1 MPPLTHQHMQDRIRR
16 VMQARLGYDQLRPG
30 QEAAIQSLLQGRD
43 TLAIMPTG
51 AGKSAIY
58 QVVGLQ
64 LSGPVAVISPLI
76 ALQRDQLEAI
86 EEHNLGAAASINSHE
101 TAGQREEALDDA
113 QQQSVKF
120 LFLAPEQFANDD
132 VLESLRAARPALF
145 VVDEAHCISEWGHD
159 FRPAYLRLGS
169 VIEALGR
176 PLTLALTAT
185 AAPPVREEII
195 ERLGMREPRVIVR
208 GFDRPNIWLG
218 VERFRDDHAK
228 LSALTQRASDAEKPG
243 IVYVATRRHA
253 EQVAQGLRDAG
264 MRAAHYHAG
273 MKAAERAETQQR
285 FMDGQNS
292 PDSPDDRESPDGTE
306 RQAGEPAGLDIIV
319 ATTAF
324 GMGIDKPNVR
334 FVYHYDISDSLDA
347 YYQEIGRA
355 GRDGEPAEAILF
367 YRSADVGLRKFFA
380 GGGQVDLDEIEVVAE
395 AVRAHHE
402 PTNPRELQEETGL
415 SHTKLAAA
423 VGRLEEVG
431 AVTVLANGDV
441 EPTERISRRREL
453 LRAVREAVGQQE
465 DFQQFQRSR
474 IAMMQG
480 YAETLACRRSYLLNY
495 FGEEFSGPCEACDN
509 DLDDSEDGAEASG
522 EISAG
527 ACAHTDEHASGP
539 FPLSS
544 RVAHA
549 RWGAGSVMR
558 YEDDTIYVLFDS
570 VGYKTLALELVT
582 EQGLLRPISENEDA

>member
-1 MPPLTHQHMQDRIRR
+1 VPPLTHQQMHDRIRR
-16 VMQARLGYDQLRPG
+16 VMQARLGYDHLRPG

-64 LSGPVAVISPLI
+64 LPGPVAVISPLI

-86 EEHNLGAAASINSHE
+86 EEHSLGAAAAINSHE

-132 VLESLRAARPALF
+132 VLDSLRAARPALF

-159 FRPAYLRLGS
+159 FRPAYLRLVS

-195 ERLGMREPRVIVR
+195 ERLGMREPSVIVR

-218 VERFRDDHAK
+218 VERFRDDRAK
-228 LSALTQRASDAEKPG
+228 LSALTQRASEAEKPG

-264 MRAAHYHAG
+264 MRVAHYHAG
-273 MKAAERAETQQR
+273 MKAAERTETQQR
-285 FMDGQNS
+285 FMNGQNG
-292 PDSPDDRESPDGTE
+292 PDGPDGTDSTDSADGLE
-306 RQAGEPAGLDIIV
+306 NQDGEPSALDIIV

-334 FVYHYDISDSLDA
+334 FVYHYDISDSLDS

-367 YRSADVGLRKFFA
+367 YRPADVGLRKFFA

-395 AVRAHHE
+395 AVREHHE
-402 PTNPRELQEETGL
+402 PTNPRDLQEETGL

-431 AVTVLANGDV
+431 ALTVLANGDV
-441 EPTERISRRREL
+441 EPTGRISRRREL
-453 LRAVREAVGQQE
+453 RRAVREAVGEQE

-480 YAETLACRRSYLLNY
+480 YAETYACRRAYLLNY
-495 FGEEFSGPCEACDN
+495 FGEEFSGPCETCDN
-509 DLDDSEDGAEASG
+509 DLVDDAKAGG
-522 EISAG
+522 ETSVHA
-527 ACAHTDEHASGP
+527 DEHEHVSGP

-544 RVAHA
+544 RVAHE

-582 EQGLLRPISENEDA
+582 AQGLLRPIGEDEQC